1 MFDRRHLLG
10 ALASVLGL
18 GASEALGAVKHKKKK
33 TTTRKRK
40 TTHRKTTHKK
50 AVHHAPAPPP
60 KPVIPDETAPS
71 TKTALT
77 AAFHTILNDL
87 LTQSPT
93 AATSFG
99 MDKGD
104 FAYQK
109 ARLDDRSAAGLA
121 ANVTR
126 LQKAVVLLE
135 GLDRNA
141 MNLSD
146 RVNYDTVLWD
156 LQTQLEGAK
165 GFPFGDN
172 GTAINLVFYAPTP
185 YVVSQLSGFG
195 CVIPDFLNTQHT
207 IANETDAQAYLSR
220 LDAFAVA
227 LDQETDR
234 LRQDAARGV
243 TTPDFI
249 LKAAITQLSG
259 LRDAQ
264 PETATLVTSLVART
278 ASANIAGDWQTPAV
292 AKVGGP
298 IKAALDRQIGALN
311 DLLAKARHEAGVRE
325 LPGGDD
331 YYVWAAK
338 SGTSTQTSP
347 KDIHDLGLQ
356 KVSDINAEL
365 TARFRALGKTG
376 APGPLMH
383 ALYTDP
389 AQLYP
394 NTDDGKAQLIQ
405 DLNAKVDQVYA
416 RVPQYFGV
424 VPKTKVTIRRVPPAI
439 EAGQPGGYY
448 QPAALDGSRPGIYYI
463 NLRDTAET
471 PKFLLSTLTYHES
484 VPGHHMQ
491 ISIQQEVDMPQLRKI
506 ASFNAYVEGWAL
518 YAEQLAGEMGLYD
531 NDPYG
536 RIGYLHDALLRA
548 VRLVVDTGTHH
559 LGWSREQAIAYMQDQ
574 LGDAE
579 SACATEIE
587 RYCAW
592 PGQAL
597 GYMVG
602 KLTWLSIREAM
613 KKKQG
618 AAFDIKKFHDTGLT
632 HGSMPLDVLEGLYDG
647 LGLT

>member
-1 MFDRRHLLG
+1 MYDRRHLLG

-18 GASEALGAVKHKKKK
+18 AANETLAAVKKKKK
-33 TTTRKRK
+33 TPSKTRKTARSRQK
-40 TTHRKTTHKK
+40 APARK
-50 AVHHAPAPPP
+50 AVVHPAAVAAP
-60 KPVIPDETAPS
+60 IPAETAP
-71 TKTALT
+71 AT
-77 AAFHTILNDL
+77 AAALKSAFETILNDL
-87 LTQSPT
+87 LAQSPT

-104 FAYQK
+104 FAGQK
-109 ARLDDRSAAGLA
+109 SRLDDRSAAGLA
-121 ANVTR
+121 ANQAR
-126 LQKAVVLLE
+126 LQKAVTLL
-135 GLDRNA
+135 GRLDRNT

-165 GFPFGDN
+165 SFPFGDN
-172 GTAINLVFYAPTP
+172 GTAINVVFYAPTP
-185 YVVSQLSGFG
+185 YVVSQLTGFG
-195 CVIPDFLNTQHT
+195 CVIPDFLNSQHV
-207 IANETDAQAYLSR
+207 IATEADAQAYLSR
-220 LDAFAVA
+220 LDAFATG

-234 LRQDAARGV
+234 IRQDAARGV
-243 TTPDFI
+243 TPPDFI
-249 LKAAITQLSG
+249 LKATIAQLST
-259 LRDAQ
+259 LRDTPPA
-264 PETATLVTSLVART
+264 TATLVTSLVTRT
-278 ASANIAGDWQTPAV
+278 AAANIAGDWQTPAV

-298 IKAALDRQIGALN
+298 LKAALDRQIAALN
-311 DLLAKARHEAGVRE
+311 DLLTKARHEAGVRE
-325 LPGGDD
+325 LPGGDA
-331 YYVWAAK
+331 YYIWAAK
-338 SGTSTQTSP
+338 SGTSTQMTP
-347 KDIHDLGLQ
+347 KDIHTLGLQ

-365 TARFRALGKTG
+365 ETRLRALGKTEG
-376 APGPLMH
+376 TPGERMH

-389 AQLYP
+389 SQLYP

-405 DLNAKVDQVYA
+405 DLNGKLDQVFA

-424 VPKTKVTIRRVPPAI
+424 TPKTKVVIKRVPPAI

-471 PKFLLSTLTYHES
+471 PKFLLPTLTYHEA
-484 VPGHHMQ
+484 VPGHHLQ
-491 ISIQQEVDMPQLRKI
+491 LSIQQEVDMPQLRKI
-506 ASFNAYVEGWAL
+506 AAFNAYVEGWAL

-548 VRLVVDTGTHH
+548 VRLVVDTGMHS

-574 LGDAE
+574 IGDAP

-602 KLTWLSIREAM
+602 KLTWLQIRDAM
-613 KKKQG
+613 KQKQG
-618 AAFDIKKFHDTGLT
+618 AAFDIKRFHDTGLT
-632 HGSMPLDVLEGLYDG
+632 HGSMPLDVLRGLYDG
-647 LGLT
+647 LNLV